1 MSSNSTV
8 TRSKGE
14 SDGLSLPVRIRPR
27 RKPTSMENDD
37 GNTALN
43 TTFDTGSD
51 QHYPQ
56 MPVHT
61 SPLRCQS
68 TPPWTDTVKMWE
80 TPVQA
85 VPPAPHRPL
94 TPRIPLPKAQDSI
107 SNLSKMSAPLFTED
121 RYSSSSDDDL
131 EVCDAE
137 ITLINRQN
145 KPNQT
150 FTHHST
156 GGRPTST
163 PTTMDYTTQGHP
175 NQVAP
180 PTYINTA
187 QATAQNQF
195 FHTNN
200 FFVPDGS
207 NRCIHEIW
215 DKVFHTGYLEN
226 RNNAYLLE
234 LLGLKDMLHTSRFL
248 MDEMSGQFYA
258 VYGNA
263 YQCMSTKPMLE
274 QTWGTGELIDQL
286 VATQQAFGY
295 TGLSGPMPLLNQ
307 SQPAACATCNQQ
319 DDTLSK
325 KPAPKTV
332 QYQTPSFNLDRPAT
346 HLTMEERI
354 QVHHSYISTVSNLE
368 HKKDLIN
375 RLKWNDPHNIPAYEA
390 EMTWHMTL
398 HEDVLGR
405 ILTILKQ
412 DDYYRTLEELPV
424 IDSLTAYDD
433 IRLFPELYDTTTI
446 IERITSQADLIERQL
461 RQPGMYPPPKTPL
474 PSTSGF
480 VPRPTLTFQPI
491 EPATSPDPVN
501 THHRNGQPN
510 TETLP
515 ESSLPCGNGHP

>member
-1 MSSNSTV
+1 
-8 TRSKGE
+8 
-14 SDGLSLPVRIRPR
+14 
-27 RKPTSMENDD
+27 MEND

-43 TTFDTGSD
+43 TTFDMGSD
-51 QHYPQ
+51 QHHPQ

-68 TPPWTDTVKMWE
+68 TPPWTDTVRMQE
-80 TPVQA
+80 TPVLA
-85 VPPAPHRPL
+85 VPTAPHRPL
-94 TPRIPLPKAQDSI
+94 THHIPLSKSQDSS
-107 SNLSKMSAPLFTED
+107 SNLLQMSAPLFTED
-121 RYSSSSDDDL
+121 RYSSSSDDNL
-131 EVCDAE
+131 EVCNAE
-137 ITLINRQN
+137 ITLINRRN
-145 KPNQT
+145 RPNQT

-156 GGRPTST
+156 GGRPTSS
-163 PTTMDYTTQGHP
+163 PTTMGYTTQGDP

-195 FHTNN
+195 FCTNN

-215 DKVFHTGYLEN
+215 NKVFHAGYLEN
-226 RNNAYLLE
+226 GNNAYLLE

-258 VYGNA
+258 VYGNT

-286 VATQQAFGY
+286 AAMQQAFGY
-295 TGLSGPMPLLNQ
+295 AGLSGPMPLLNQ
-307 SQPAACATCNQQ
+307 SQPAARTTCNQQ

-332 QYQTPSFNLDRPAT
+332 QYQPPSFNLDRPMM

-354 QVHHSYISTVSNLE
+354 QVHHNYISTISNLK

-375 RLKWNDPHNIPAYEA
+375 RLKRNDPLNIPAYEA
-390 EMTWHMTL
+390 EMTHHMTL
-398 HEDVLGR
+398 HKDVLGR

-424 IDSLTAYDD
+424 IDSLTTYND
-433 IRLFPELYDTTTI
+433 IQLFPELYDTTTI
-446 IERITSQADLIERQL
+446 IERITGEADLIKRQL
-461 RQPGMYPPPKTPL
+461 R
-474 PSTSGF
+474 
-480 VPRPTLTFQPI
+480 
-491 EPATSPDPVN
+491 
-501 THHRNGQPN
+501 
-510 TETLP
+510 
-515 ESSLPCGNGHP
+515 